1 MKNLSVE
8 DYNDLETK
16 FIWKKPVNLI
26 RDFYPNNF
34 LKMNIQ
40 SQIHDK
46 SELWKFVDT
55 MHENSYEYNLELLG
69 GMSNE

>member
-34 LKMNIQ
+34 
-40 SQIHDK
+40 
-46 SELWKFVDT
+46 
-55 MHENSYEYNLELLG
+55 
-69 GMSNE
+69 